1 MERAKGDAAA
11 HPKERLMERTTQN
24 DTGTE
29 VEVQEPLTPEL
40 DARTRRL
47 VEKSIVRVNG
57 LVAEAGGKYEEIAD
71 HLFETYYDGDVQRAL
86 APAKDAPAGI
96 AALARE
102 TEGALNLSRTML
114 FHAVRIGALNRRL
127 AKTAWKGLG
136 FTVKTELLPLLGAEL
151 SYERLSTGAVHASK
165 TKATIREARA
175 YVALQLETA
184 AEDGTVDQP
193 RTGPGFPAGRKALAV
208 TAAMGK
214 AADRRRWVDR
224 YLKLPEDEQ
233 AELLNAV
240 KATARNMEKLAVE
253 FAAAVDD
260 A

>member
-1 MERAKGDAAA
+1 
-11 HPKERLMERTTQN
+11 MERTTQN
-24 DTGTE
+24 DTVNE
-29 VEVQEPLTPEL
+29 VEGREPATPEL

-57 LVAEAGGKYEEIAD
+57 LVAEAGGKYDAIAD

-86 APAKDAPAGI
+86 TPAKDTPAGI

-102 TEGALNLSRTML
+102 ADGALRVGRTML
-114 FHAVRIGALNRRL
+114 FSAVRVGALNRRL
-127 AKTAWKGLG
+127 ARTAWSGLG
-136 FTVKTELLPLLGAEL
+136 WTVKTELLPLLGGEL
-151 SYERLSTGAVHASK
+151 SYERLSAGAVHASK

-175 YVALQLETA
+175 YVAQQLATA
-184 AEDGTVDQP
+184 AEQGTVDQP
-193 RTGPGFPAGRKALAV
+193 RTGPGFPAGRKALAL

-224 YLKLPEDEQ
+224 YVALPADEQ

-240 KATARNMEKLAVE
+240 RASLRNLEKLAAE

-260 A
+260 V